1 MPHLST
7 QFHEHIKTPSSIDGV
22 DFLFSASSQRETLI
36 CTRLEDKT
44 FFLTKQ
50 TKNANNLIKIEPNT
64 RVTPISL
71 GKRALNTYGKL
82 SGAKILFSNTTEHV
96 GKAKAA
102 HQFLKEIEYFL
113 TPHWK
118 EYKNNFTSI
127 SIEVGFGSGRHLLH
141 QAKTN
146 PTTLF
151 IGLEIHTPSI
161 EQVLK
166 QAQLQ
171 DINNILVLNYDARL
185 FLEFMDSNSLSQIF
199 VHFPVP
205 WDKKPHRR
213 VISHEFID
221 ESLRAL
227 KVDGSLEL
235 RTDSPNYQEYS
246 RELFESYTNHK
257 VVIKENEELA
267 VSSKYEDRWKNMQK
281 DILDF
286 HIFSNK
292 ENEPIEIDTNFDF
305 NIKGINFSELEEKLP
320 KKPIVK
326 EDYVVNFI
334 DFFTIDAKNG
344 LVNVT
349 MGGFNKPLSIFIKID
364 KENIS
369 YFLDIPTPT
378 SANHKAHNLICE
390 LLQGCIS

>member
-1 MPHLST
+1 MPHLT
-7 QFHEHIKTPSSIDGV
+7 TELHDNIQTPSSLDGV
-22 DFLFSASSQRETLI
+22 DFLFHAYSHRETLI
-36 CTRLEDKT
+36 CTRLDDKT

-50 TKNANNLIKIEPNT
+50 KKDNNNLIKIEPTT
-64 RVTPISL
+64 RITPISL
-71 GKRALNTYGKL
+71 GKKALNTYAKL
-82 SGAKILFSNTTEHV
+82 SDVKILFSNTTEHI
-96 GKAKAA
+96 GKVSPDN
-102 HQFLKEIEYFL
+102 QYLKEIEYFI
-113 TPHWK
+113 TPSWQN
-118 EYKNNFTSI
+118 YKKNFSNI

-146 PTTLF
+146 PSTLF

-166 QAQLQ
+166 QAKIQ
-171 DINNILVLNYDARL
+171 NISNIFVLNYDARL

-213 VISHEFID
+213 VISREFID

-227 KVDGSLEL
+227 KIDGSLEL

-246 RELFESYTNHK
+246 KELFESYTNNT
-257 VVIKENEELA
+257 VIIRENEDLA
-267 VSSKYEDRWKNMQK
+267 ISSKYEDRWKNMHK

-286 HIFSNK
+286 HIFSNTLD
-292 ENEPIEIDTNFDF
+292 EPIQIDTNFDF
-305 NIKGINFSELEEKLP
+305 DIDGVCFQGLKDKLP
-320 KKPIVK
+320 QKPTLK

-334 DFFTIDAKNG
+334 DYFTINDNDG
-344 LVNVT
+344 LVNLT
-349 MGGFNKPLSIFIKID
+349 MGSFNKPLSIFLKI
-364 KENIS
+364 ENGKVK

-378 SANHKAHNLICE
+378 SSNHKAHNLICE
-390 LLQGCIS
+390 LLQGCI